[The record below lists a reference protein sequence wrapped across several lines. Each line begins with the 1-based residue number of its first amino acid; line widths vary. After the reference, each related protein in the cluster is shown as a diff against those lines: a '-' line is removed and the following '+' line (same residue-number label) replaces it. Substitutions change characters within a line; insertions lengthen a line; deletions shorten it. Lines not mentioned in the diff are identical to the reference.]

1 MGRTVDPNK
10 FSKARP
16 KVEPDDIED
25 GDYTVATVAKYDEIA
40 QEFQGEHR
48 ITPALTFREFGDKVL
63 WLNKTQMQYLV
74 ERLGNDADKWIG
86 KRVPLVKVVKQFGDE
101 KHHKVYVATPEE
113 WDDLLAA
120 AEPAP
125 AKSSKAAKGKRGR

>member
-16 KVEPDDIED
+16 KIEVGDIEE
-25 GDYTVATVAKYDEIA
+25 GDFAVATVAKYDEVA
-40 QEFQGEHR
+40 QDFQGERR

-74 ERLGNDADKWIG
+74 ERLGNDADKWTG
-86 KRVPLVKVVKQFGDE
+86 KRVPLVKKRVMFGDE
-101 KHHKVYVATPEE
+101 AHEKVYVATPEE
-113 WDDLLAA
+113 WDDLLTA

-125 AKSSKAAKGKRGR
+125 VRKPTKSAKRGR

>member
-1 MGRTVDPNK
+1 MGRMVDPNK

-16 KVEPDDIED
+16 KIEVTDLED
-25 GDYTVATVAKYDEIA
+25 GDYVVATVAKYDEVA
-40 QEFQGEHR
+40 QDFEGER
-48 ITPALTFREFGDKVL
+48 RVTPALTFREFGEKVL

-74 ERLGNDADKWIG
+74 ERLGNDADKWTG
-86 KRVPLVKVVKQFGDE
+86 KRVPLVKKHVKFGDE
-101 KHHKVYVATPEE
+101 AHHKVYVATPEE

-125 AKSSKAAKGKRGR
+125 AKSAAKPKRRGR